1 MERQK
6 GEGGVMKAL
15 VYHGKRDLRL
25 EEVGEPQCEEGHAIV
40 RVSFCGICGSDLTI
54 YEGKHV
60 RAKPPLILGH
70 EFSGTIVE
78 MRGKERPDLKVGD
91 RVTVEPTFSCG
102 TCDLCRSGSPHIC
115 LKKGLYG
122 VDAHGG
128 FAQFVK
134 VSLRGLHR
142 LDDAV
147 SFEEGAMV
155 EPLAVALRGVAI
167 SRLSVGETAVVL
179 GGGPIGLLTAQVA
192 RAAGAAEVVLIEPI
206 PFRRKM
212 AEEMGFSVLDTEGVT
227 RERVLERTGGKEI
240 DVVFD
245 AAGAPSAALLG
256 TNLVR
261 RTGRIVIVAVYKDL
275 VPYDLITLGYGEI
288 QVLGS
293 CIYTFKDFAKAH
305 FLVEKRRVNLHP
317 LVTHRFP
324 LSQALE
330 GFKTLLESR
339 NAQKVLI
346 QI

>member
-1 MERQK
+1 
-6 GEGGVMKAL
+6 MKAL

-25 EEVGEPQCEEGHAIV
+25 EEVREPQCEEGYAIV

-54 YEGKHV
+54 AEGKHV

-70 EFSGTIVE
+70 EFSGTVVE
-78 MRGKERPDLKVGD
+78 KKGDERPDVNLGD
-91 RVTVEPTFSCG
+91 RVAVEPTFSCG

-115 LKKGLYG
+115 FKKGLYG
-122 VDAHGG
+122 VDAPGG
-128 FAQFVK
+128 FAEFVK

-142 LDDAV
+142 LDDRV

-155 EPLAVALRGVAI
+155 EPLAVAVRGVGI

-179 GGGPIGLLTAQVA
+179 GGGPIGLLIAQVA
-192 RAAGAAEVVLIEPI
+192 RAAGAAEVVLIEPL

-212 AEEMGFSVLDTEGVT
+212 AEEMGFSVLDAEGVT
-227 RERVLERTGGKEI
+227 LEKVLERTRGKEI

-245 AAGAPSAALLG
+245 AAGAPKAALLG
-256 TNLVR
+256 TSLVR
-261 RTGRIVIVAVYKDL
+261 RTGRIVIVAVYKEW

-293 CIYTFKDFAKAH
+293 CIYTFKDFAKAYS
-305 FLVEKRRVNLHP
+305 LVEKKRVNLQP

-324 LSQALE
+324 LSRALE
-330 GFKTLLESR
+330 GFQTLFEGR
-339 NAQKVLI
+339 DAQKVLL